1 MTKRKITNK
10 IQRLISLALVVVMV
24 FAFVGRGTAT
34 EDVNEIIL
42 VIMPVQVLQLTIHI
56 RL

>member
-24 FAFVGRGTAT
+24 FAFVGCGTAT
-34 EDVNEIIL
+34 EDVNVDNSGYNAGAQSIY
-42 VIMPVQVLQLTIHI
+42 VY
-56 RL
+56 R